1 MEGKSVDSV
10 KRTPKPK
17 GGGEGNDALPRN
29 EDKHQGRSDVIDG
42 SLPEAGRE
50 TTTVEERSGT
60 IIAEGTIRRI

>member
-1 MEGKSVDSV
+1 MGIQPNRTQSKGDSIEVEGKSVDSV

-50 TTTVEERSGT
+50 Q
-60 IIAEGTIRRI
+60 

>member
-50 TTTVEERSGT
+50 Q
-60 IIAEGTIRRI
+60 